1 MLENEIQGRI
11 RWSSIKL
18 FIGSALKHRTPLLA
32 GLFGLTIAAGCWSL
46 VTFLSGRL
54 ADRILFVGQ
63 SGQPIQ
69 TDTQIAIYFALVM
82 ACLVIMY
89 LGNRY
94 GRLFIN
100 ATLIKSLNELH
111 ERAVRA
117 VLHSPMSF
125 FNSNPS
131 GRIVARFSNDFH
143 NASQSLDRTMA
154 TFIYSLLAI
163 VFSSIAILQT
173 QPTVLLLAI
182 PVALAIF
189 QTSRVFGRKARDNQ
203 RSSGRAAAAVLAHL
217 SETGNIGVGVRA
229 LGLQD
234 RLAQRMNAL
243 QIESSRFALSTI
255 ELSNLRAFIQSLL
268 GLVVIA
274 GALVVSWWAHEK
286 GQITIGQAGAIV
298 TLLMVVLRNFVLVIE
313 LVNTVELGFV
323 SIERIN
329 EYAELPSEDSTHPET
344 IVSEIPAIKSAIL
357 GFENVSVS
365 YKPDVLPVLKQLT
378 AIMDNCKMVGIVG
391 RTGSGKST
399 LLAALLR
406 FVPLSE
412 GRIFLNGHNL
422 GTLAAREIRRKI
434 ALVPQDPILFS
445 GNLLSNILPGANTDD
460 SNAEL
465 RALNAL
471 HAVGL
476 FEWVKQLPQG
486 LNTELI
492 ERGLNLSQGQRQL
505 VCLARALAQSPEL
518 LVLDEATSAV
528 DVESERI
535 VAAALQNIR
544 RQLPILLIAHRPETI
559 RSCDEVWLLKDGKV
573 AWSGAPDALPAREEI
588 E

>member
-18 FIGSALKHRTPLLA
+18 FLSSALNHRAPLLA
-32 GLFGLTIAAGCWSL
+32 GLFGLTTAAGCWSL
-46 VTFLSGRL
+46 VTFVSGRL
-54 ADRILFVGQ
+54 ADRILLVGQ

-69 TDTQIAIYFALVM
+69 ADRQIAIYFVAVM
-82 ACLVIMY
+82 ACLFTMY

-117 VLHSPMSF
+117 VLHSPMFF

-154 TFIYSLLAI
+154 TFIYSLMAI
-163 VFSSIAILQT
+163 LFSSIAILRT
-173 QPTVLLLAI
+173 QPSVLLIAVPI
-182 PVALAIF
+182 GFSIF
-189 QTSRVFGRKARDNQ
+189 QTSRVFGRKAREKQ
-203 RSSGRAAAAVLAHL
+203 RASGRAAAAVLSHL
-217 SETGNIGVGVRA
+217 GETGNIGVGVRA
-229 LGLQD
+229 LGLED
-234 RLAQRMNAL
+234 KLMKRMDAL

-255 ELSNLRAFIQSLL
+255 ELSNLRAFIQSVL

-274 GALVVSWWAHEK
+274 GALVVSWWAHEN

-323 SIERIN
+323 SIERIS
-329 EYAELPSEDSTHPET
+329 EYAELPPEEFPR
-344 IVSEIPAIKSAIL
+344 IESAGPENREIKSAVL
-357 GFENVSVS
+357 GFENVSVI
-365 YKPDVLPVLKQLT
+365 YNPDDLPVLRQLT
-378 AIMDNCKMVGIVG
+378 AIMDTCRMVGIVG

-406 FVPLSE
+406 FVPMSE
-412 GRIFLNGHNL
+412 GRIFLNGQNL
-422 GTLAAREIRRKI
+422 GELSAREIRKKI

-445 GNLLSNILPGANTDD
+445 GSLLGNIVPSAKKDD
-460 SNAEL
+460 SDAVL
-465 RALNAL
+465 RATNAL
-471 HAVGL
+471 NTVGL
-476 FEWVKQLPQG
+476 SEWLKQLPQG

-518 LVLDEATSAV
+518 LVLDEATSSV
-528 DVESERI
+528 DIESERI
-535 VAAALQNIR
+535 VAATLQEDEEDV
-544 RQLPILLIAHRPETI
+544 L
-559 RSCDEVWLLKDGKV
+559 RSDVS
-573 AWSGAPDALPAREEI
+573 A
-588 E
+588 